1 MRRQIM
7 KVIER
12 DINPAI
18 AGHNGSVEL
27 VDYVDK
33 NIFLRML
40 GGCQGCASSS
50 ATLRNG
56 IERILRESF
65 GDDVHEIIDVTNHDE
80 GQTPYFAP
88 SSHDHQTPFA

>member
-40 GGCQGCASSS
+40 GGCQGCASST

-65 GDDVHEIIDVTNHDE
+65 GDDVREIIDVTNHDE

-88 SSHDHQTPFA
+88 SQSGTQTPFA